1 MKIRLIFILLPLI
14 LAFGCGKKEES
25 LSPSNKEIV
34 ESVYASAKIKSYQ
47 QYSQKVSIG
56 GKLLNYFVSE
66 GDLVKAGQPIAQL
79 ENFSPELTV
88 KNAEMAFQIAKDN
101 ESQLQELVYQSR
113 NANKQMIFDSMNYV
127 KQLRLFKND
136 IGTKNQLDA
145 LKLKYETS
153 NNALSGI
160 IERLNS
166 QKHIVTRAKEQAKN
180 NLEISK
186 KNNSDFTITSYIE
199 GKIYSLPYKIGEMVS
214 PLQEF
219 AVIGN
224 DKQFILE
231 MDIDESD
238 ISKIKVGQ
246 KIIVKLE
253 AYKQTFDATV
263 SKIYPAL
270 DAKSQSF
277 KIEGK
282 FNKGMPQLYPG
293 LTAEANIITNTK
305 GNALVIPLSYLI
317 EEKYVM
323 TKTGKV
329 EVETGLRNFNFVEI
343 TKGVDKNTILMKP

>member
-1 MKIRLIFILLPLI
+1 MKPRILLFLFSVLI
-14 LAFGCGKKEES
+14 FGCGKKGET
-25 LSPSNKEIV
+25 LSPSNQEIV
-34 ESVYASAKIKSYQ
+34 ESVYASAKIKAYQ
-47 QYSQKVSIG
+47 QYSQKVSIS
-56 GKLLNYFVSE
+56 GKLLTYFVSE

-79 ENFSPELTV
+79 ENISPELSV
-88 KNAEMAFQIAKDN
+88 KNAEMALQIANDN

-113 NANKQMIFDSMNYV
+113 NANKQLIFDSITYF
-127 KQLRLFKND
+127 KQVRLFKND

-153 NNALSGI
+153 KNAFSGI
-160 IERLNS
+160 LERLNS
-166 QKHIVTRAKEQAKN
+166 QKHIVSRAKEQAKN
-180 NLEISK
+180 NLAISK
-186 KNNSDFTITSYIE
+186 KNNADFTINSYIE
-199 GKIYSLPYKIGEMVS
+199 GKIYSLPYEIGEMVS

-224 DKQFILE
+224 DKQFIIE

-238 ISKIKVGQ
+238 IAKIKVGQ

-253 AYKQTFDATV
+253 AYKQPFEATV

-282 FNKGMPQLYPG
+282 FNQAMPTLYPG

-305 GNALVIPLSYLI
+305 SNALVIPLSYLV
-317 EEKYVM
+317 EEKYVI
-323 TKTGKV
+323 TKNGKL

-343 TKGVDKNTILMKP
+343 TKGIDKTTVLTKP

>member
-1 MKIRLIFILLPLI
+1 MNPRLILFLLTTLI
-14 LAFGCGKKEES
+14 FSCGKKGET
-25 LSPSNKEIV
+25 LSPSNQEIV
-34 ESVYASAKIKSYQ
+34 ESVYASAKIKAFQ

-66 GDLVKAGQPIAQL
+66 GDIVKAGQSIAQL
-79 ENFSPELTV
+79 ENISPELSV
-88 KNAEMAFQIAKDN
+88 KNAEMAFQIAREN

-113 NANKQMIFDSMNYV
+113 NANKQLIFDSITYF

-145 LKLKYETS
+145 FKLKFETS
-153 NNALSGI
+153 KNAYSGI

-166 QKHIVTRAKEQAKN
+166 QRHIVSRAKEQAKN

-186 KNNSDFTITSYIE
+186 KNNADFTITSYIE
-199 GKIYSLPYKIGEMVS
+199 GKIYSLPYEIGEMVS

-238 ISKIKVGQ
+238 IAKIKIGQ

-253 AYKQTFDATV
+253 AYKQTFEATV
-263 SKIYPAL
+263 SKIYPSL
-270 DAKSQSF
+270 DPKSQSF

-282 FNKGMPQLYPG
+282 FSQEMPKLYPG

-305 GNALVIPLSYLI
+305 SNALVIPLSYLV

-323 TKTGKV
+323 TKNGKL

-343 TKGVDKNTILMKP
+343 TKGIDKSTVLMKP

>member
-1 MKIRLIFILLPLI
+1 MKLRLLFILFPLV
-14 LAFGCGKKEES
+14 LTFGCEKKGVT
-25 LSPSNKEIV
+25 LSPSNQEIV
-34 ESVYASAKIKSYQ
+34 ESVYASAKVKAYQ

-66 GDLVKAGQPIAQL
+66 GDLVKSGQPIAQL

-101 ESQLQELVYQSR
+101 ESQLQELVYQSK
-113 NANKQMIFDSMNYV
+113 NAKKQMIFDSINYF

-136 IGTKNQLDA
+136 IGTKNQLDVF
-145 LKLKYETS
+145 KLKYETS

-186 KNNSDFTITSYIE
+186 KNNADFTITSYIQ
-199 GKIYSLPYKIGEMVS
+199 GKIYSLPNKIGEMVS
-214 PLQEF
+214 PQQEF
-219 AVIGN
+219 AIIGN

-238 ISKIKVGQ
+238 ITKIKVGQ

-253 AYKQTFDATV
+253 AYKQTFDAV
-263 SKIYPAL
+263 VAKIYPAL
-270 DAKSQSF
+270 DTKSQSF

-282 FNKGMPQLYPG
+282 FNQKMPTLFPG
-293 LTAEANIITNTK
+293 LTAEANIITNIK
-305 GNALVIPLSYLI
+305 SNALVIPLSYLV
-317 EEKYVM
+317 EDKYVI
-323 TKTGKV
+323 TKNGKL
-329 EVETGLRNFNFVEI
+329 EVETGLRNFNLVEI
-343 TKGVDKNTILMKP
+343 TKGIDKNTVLTKP